1 MRKNLT
7 PEEREKKRVLKEE
20 RAREQAKKEL
30 LAMNN
35 IKIHE
40 VPKEKKKKKKKDDIP
55 GPKLDKVNNP
65 NRKKRS
71 KEEKQAIK
79 EAKERLRNLEKEYF
93 QIGAV
98 HERKQKTA
106 RGSSPNIKTR
116 TTATKK
122 RWKGWERREKPS
134 EVVSYNLKD
143 IQNKEGIEE

>member
-1 MRKNLT
+1 M
-7 PEEREKKRVLKEE
+7 KEE
-20 RAREQAKKEL
+20 KARERAKKEL

-35 IKIHE
+35 IKTHE
-40 VPKEKKKKKKKDDIP
+40 VPKGKKKQKENDDIP
-55 GPKLDKVNNP
+55 GPKLDKINNP

-71 KEEKQAIK
+71 KEEKKAIK
-79 EAKERLRNLEKEYF
+79 EAKERLKKSEKEYF

-106 RGSSPNIKTR
+106 RSNSPNIKTK

-143 IQNKEGIEE
+143 IQNNEGIEE